1 MRKEMK
7 RALEWCGEMRRNPTL
22 RNWHILYVIF
32 PFAVI
37 VLYLCIL
44 YLTLPGNLFWTF
56 GALGLAYF
64 IPPAGKETVVP
75 LMVMSGLPWWLAAFS
90 IMLFDLMGALFIIW
104 NFPLALRIPWFGPWM
119 ERLMVTGREKFDRF
133 PIIEH
138 LSTVGLAFFVMIPFE
153 GSGGIAASIIGR
165 ILGMDYLKIIISIAV
180 GSLISA
186 SAIALSAEYIISLV
200 ESGII
205 SDIVGAGILIVVI
218 IAVSLWAKRR
228 MDTKKT
234 TEKEKNLE

>member
-22 RNWHILYVIF
+22 RNWHIIYVIF

-37 VLYLCIL
+37 ALYLCIL
-44 YLTLPGNLFWTF
+44 YFSLPRNLFWTF
-56 GALGLAYF
+56 GALSLAYF

-90 IMLFDLMGALFIIW
+90 IVLFDTIGALFIIW
-104 NFPLALRIPWFGPWM
+104 NFPLSLRIPWFGPWA

-138 LSTVGLAFFVMIPFE
+138 LSSVGLAFFVMVPFD

-165 ILGMDYLKIIISIAV
+165 ILGMDYLKILISVAV

-186 SAIALSAEYIISLV
+186 SAIALSAEYIISLF
-200 ESGII
+200 EPGII
-205 SDIVGAGILIVVI
+205 SVIFGAGIAIVVV
-218 IAVSLWAKRR
+218 IAIFLWAKRR
-228 MDTKKT
+228 MGNKKAA
-234 TEKEKNLE
+234 EKEKNPE